1 MNKNKKLILSI
12 LWLLIGI
19 ALILLACIEKV
30 DEYWSGMGSALL
42 VIGALRLLR
51 MHRFQKNE
59 AYREKMEIAASDER
73 NHFIRG
79 KAWAWAGYLFV
90 IISAVAS
97 IALRIIGQEQM
108 SMAASMAVCLLIT
121 LFWISFFILRRKY

>member
-79 KAWAWAGYLFV
+79 MAWAWAGYLFV